1 MTGRRDQGP
10 LRSSRVRRRQDAH
23 DWIDAE
29 ALRGATHSDKLGN
42 RDGAKDDGVTQ
53 LKGDW

>member
-1 MTGRRDQGP
+1 MTGRQDQGP

-23 DWIDAE
+23 DRIDAE
-29 ALRGATHSDKLGN
+29 TLRGATHSDKLGN

-53 LKGDW
+53 LKGGW